1 MMQEFE
7 VMVDKLA
14 AYRFCTYVISL
25 SQKCSETKI
34 LRRGNGGLEICG
46 KETRL

>member
-14 AYRFCTYVISL
+14 VYRFCTYVISL
-25 SQKCSETKI
+25 I
-34 LRRGNGGLEICG
+34 LQTLYAKRATFFKYILQIW
-46 KETRL
+46 K